1 MTPSSKYKQVMKRK
15 QQNTTKQIKLM
26 LNENC
31 ISIIVKNKGSYDKII
46 WTHGIETFFN

>member
-1 MTPSSKYKQVMKRK
+1 MTQSSKYKQIMKRK

-31 ISIIVKNKGSYDKII
+31 IMIIVNNKGNYEKII
-46 WTHGIETFFN
+46 